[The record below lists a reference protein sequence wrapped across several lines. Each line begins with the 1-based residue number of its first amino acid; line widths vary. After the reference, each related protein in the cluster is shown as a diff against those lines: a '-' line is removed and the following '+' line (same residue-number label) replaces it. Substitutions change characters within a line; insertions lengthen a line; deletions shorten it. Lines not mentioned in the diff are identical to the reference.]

1 MYEMAQRVVAVKL
14 VMVNFDLRRDAERD
28 DLEAG
33 EPWRERE
40 DLTPVV
46 LLEHVTVLGGVGHA
60 RGVAPNNVELGAGV
74 GTSLG
79 VPLDFGGTSVEHW
92 AWEDGHDSVL
102 WLEDALGQ
110 HALVLLHADVKR
122 NVVVLCPPTE
132 WMQQEHGFLEPAS
145 KQLLVRVL
153 HQQRVSVVHGVARLE
168 RVDGVSAHGLEQGAK
183 LPRRL
188 AKRVQSITPL
198 DGGEDF
204 KLTAHEKVTRI
215 VNHLDIPANVWSG
228 VERVSKLA
236 VVVVVA
242 VVVAVVVVGIA

>member
-46 LLEHVTVLGGVGHA
+46 LLEHVTILGGVGHA

-79 VPLDFGGTSVEHW
+79 VPLDFGGTGVEHR
-92 AWEDGHDSVL
+92 AWEDGHDGVL
-102 WLEDALGQ
+102 WLEDTLCE
-110 HALVLLHADVKR
+110 HALVLLHARVGR
-122 NVVVLCPPTE
+122 YVVVLCPPAE
-132 WMQQEHGFLEPAS
+132 WVQEENWLLEPAS

-153 HQQRVSVVHGVARLE
+153 HQQRVSVVHGVAKLE
-168 RVDGVSAHGLEQGAK
+168 RVHGVGSELHPLGPQLLGRQTPVVEA
-183 LPRRL
+183 
-188 AKRVQSITPL
+188 VIPL
-198 DGGEDF
+198 DFACKFAKKG
-204 KLTAHEKVTRI
+204 
-215 VNHLDIPANVWSG
+215 
-228 VERVSKLA
+228 
-236 VVVVVA
+236 
-242 VVVAVVVVGIA
+242 